1 MSRSHPPLQQHLL
14 TRSDLARLGVPAGD
28 ILAWLARGAIE
39 QVGTLTGDRGDDPV
53 FTAAPELR
61 ADLSA
66 RLASIGKTAVVLSPM
81 RVRSF
86 LLRALLQRKTADDEL
101 PSVGAVTPAEALAE
115 HLATTDLAQ
124 VLHEAAA
131 ELEADVEHVLRIAE
145 DESRLEASI
154 GVAAGETAAQH
165 NEQAGAAGGDTSAD
179 ESGRDEAGDGAT
191 WREQDDEAGD
201 EEGEDEACFDVD
213 DLASALGEWDD
224 EPTAATSARA
234 ALAEAMPTPSPTR
247 RNAPT
252 EDPVGNDVVETVRA
266 PDAAAEQAA
275 ATSAA
280 KQDQQGPVSE
290 LKMAAAPADEGCEA
304 EVLPA
309 DEPVAGESA
318 VEETQAPEP
327 ADAASSEAAPA
338 EEPAAA
344 AAIAA
349 IEPSTAVIEAEAP
362 APMPAMAA
370 AEAASDAVPD
380 AAHAAEDVPE
390 EVPEAAAAL
399 AAVPNREEPK
409 MSAEPMAT
417 EHEDHPAA
425 EQAASEAIASAEEVL
440 EPLLR
445 EEDQP
450 PTFDASEIA
459 AALSVLDLD
468 AGPTKTPKAKAV
480 AYEAPAAAPVS
491 VAAST
496 STSPALEKS
505 EDAGSEAAVVP
516 PAAPHADAAIAAAVA
531 APNEEET
538 ALEAAPAKTED
549 APAVID
555 EVAAPAAAA
564 PPAAATP
571 PTVDDDA
578 APLLAASMQRVESFL
593 GELKAALV
601 EMAGRPAAS
610 PPPPTIQVPATP
622 PVDLAPLVGAIE
634 GGLQKSA
641 ASSAA
646 AATALTGLAEKL
658 DGIGQRIERSA
669 VAAESMAQHAKA
681 PNANA
686 EPARFLVPRSNPV
699 PLTLLAVAAM
709 VTAWSVLFW
718 FKTGSPR
725 LALGTL
731 IGANLVGCVLLT
743 PGRFR

>member
-28 ILAWLARGAIE
+28 ILAWLACGSIE
-39 QVGTLTGDRGDDPV
+39 QVGTLAGDLGDDPV

-86 LLRALLQRKTADDEL
+86 LLRALLQREKTGTEPPNRGD
-101 PSVGAVTPAEALAE
+101 VGAVTPAAALAE

-124 VLHEAAA
+124 VLHEAAT

-145 DESRLEASI
+145 EEARLEASI
-154 GVAAGETAAQH
+154 GVAAGEAAAQR
-165 NEQAGAAGGDTSAD
+165 NEPAVDSGAETATD
-179 ESGRDEAGDGAT
+179 ESHGAT
-191 WREQDDEAGD
+191 YGERDDEAD
-201 EEGEDEACFDVD
+201 EDEACFDVD

-224 EPTAATSARA
+224 EPAAATSRPEPSPA
-234 ALAEAMPTPSPTR
+234 ATVTPTPAPTR
-247 RNAPT
+247 DDDTANAPA
-252 EDPVGNDVVETVRA
+252 GNDAGETVRA
-266 PDAAAEQAA
+266 PEAAIEECAAPSEAGDAQRDAAPAPEPELAAALTDHDHEADGMPTNAPAAEANDGPANGDRALAPAAGSSSESSVDAIDAAA
-275 ATSAA
+275 ATP
-280 KQDQQGPVSE
+280 GPT
-290 LKMAAAPADEGCEA
+290 L
-304 EVLPA
+304 
-309 DEPVAGESA
+309 
-318 VEETQAPEP
+318 EP
-327 ADAASSEAAPA
+327 AGAASEAAPTGPHA
-338 EEPAAA
+338 DEDVADEEP
-344 AAIAA
+344 
-349 IEPSTAVIEAEAP
+349 EAP
-362 APMPAMAA
+362 
-370 AEAASDAVPD
+370 
-380 AAHAAEDVPE
+380 
-390 EVPEAAAAL
+390 AAL
-399 AAVPNREEPK
+399 AAAPNREEPT

-425 EQAASEAIASAEEVL
+425 EHAASEAIASAEEVL
-440 EPLLR
+440 EPLLHD
-445 EEDQP
+445 EDQP
-450 PTFDASEIA
+450 PTFDAKEIA

-468 AGPTKTPKAKAV
+468 DGPAKTPKPKAND
-480 AYEAPAAAPVS
+480 AAPAADAAAAGAATPTPESPVLEQAENPG
-491 VAAST
+491 AAAT
-496 STSPALEKS
+496 
-505 EDAGSEAAVVP
+505 VVP
-516 PAAPHADAAIAAAVA
+516 PATEHLDEASASVAAIPNAEEPALAAATAKVAEVAAVA
-531 APNEEET
+531 ATVPAT
-538 ALEAAPAKTED
+538 AGM
-549 APAVID
+549 
-555 EVAAPAAAA
+555 
-564 PPAAATP
+564 PPATAADP
-571 PTVDDDA
+571 
-578 APLLAASMQRVESFL
+578 APVLAASMQRVESFL

-646 AATALTGLAEKL
+646 AATALTGLVEKL

-669 VAAESMAQHAKA
+669 VAAESMAQHAQA
-681 PNANA
+681 PKTNA
-686 EPARFLVPRSNPV
+686 EPARFLVTRSNPV

>member
-39 QVGTLTGDRGDDPV
+39 QVGTLAGDGGDDPV

-61 ADLSA
+61 ADLST
-66 RLASIGKTAVVLSPM
+66 RLASIGKSAVVLSPL

-86 LLRALLQRKTADDEL
+86 LLRALMQRTVAGNKPPRA
-101 PSVGAVTPAEALAE
+101 SAGGAMTPAEALAE

-145 DESRLEASI
+145 EEARLEASI
-154 GVAAGETAAQH
+154 GVAAGENTAQH
-165 NEQAGAAGGDTSAD
+165 NELAGDSGSEASTD
-179 ESGRDEAGDGAT
+179 ESHGAT
-191 WREQDDEAGD
+191 YDEHDDEA
-201 EEGEDEACFDVD
+201 GEDEACFDVD
-213 DLASALGEWDD
+213 DLATALGEWD
-224 EPTAATSARA
+224 
-234 ALAEAMPTPSPTR
+234 
-247 RNAPT
+247 
-252 EDPVGNDVVETVRA
+252 
-266 PDAAAEQAA
+266 
-275 ATSAA
+275 
-280 KQDQQGPVSE
+280 
-290 LKMAAAPADEGCEA
+290 
-304 EVLPA
+304 
-309 DEPVAGESA
+309 
-318 VEETQAPEP
+318 
-327 ADAASSEAAPA
+327 

-344 AAIAA
+344 TSDAGDAQRDAVPEPESAAAPLAHDGEADEVPANAPAVEVLAA
-349 IEPSTAVIEAEAP
+349 EVPTVEAP
-362 APMPAMAA
+362 AVAATPGPALEPAG
-370 AEAASDAVPD
+370 AASEAVP
-380 AAHAAEDVPE
+380 AAPHAVDDVADE
-390 EVPEAAAAL
+390 EPQAAAAL
-399 AAVPNREEPK
+399 AAAPNREEPT

-425 EQAASEAIASAEEVL
+425 EQAASEAIAGAEQAL
-440 EPLLR
+440 EPLLH
-445 EEDQP
+445 EQDQP
-450 PTFDASEIA
+450 PTFDAAEIA

-468 AGPTKTPKAKAV
+468 AGPAKPAKAT
-480 AYEAPAAAPVS
+480 AAATPAAA
-491 VAAST
+491 AASA
-496 STSPALEKS
+496 PARQDEL
-505 EDAGSEAAVVP
+505 AHAVE
-516 PAAPHADAAIAAAVA
+516 AAAVA
-531 APNEEET
+531 PQPAPP
-538 ALEAAPAKTED
+538 AHDEAAPREGTPAASEHAIEAAVAATAAASPTVAGPEAAAREP
-549 APAVID
+549 APASTS
-555 EVAAPAAAA
+555 APANPPAATA
-564 PPAAATP
+564 PPAEPGDATP
-571 PTVDDDA
+571 V
-578 APLLAASMQRVESFL
+578 LAASMQRVETFL

-601 EMAGRPAAS
+601 EMAGRPVAT
-610 PPPPTIQVPATP
+610 PPPPTIQVPAAP

-669 VAAESMAQHAKA
+669 VAAESMAQHAQA
-681 PNANA
+681 PQTNA
-686 EPARFLVPRSNPV
+686 EPARFLVTRSNPV